1 MNMNEKTFT
10 VISLSTYWDCS
21 PDSVYR
27 LLQSGQLRGFKI
39 GNSWRIPGEAVAEF
53 ENKPAEKM
61 VSYQETRK
69 LCIT

>member
-1 MNMNEKTFT
+1 MSDTKTYT

-39 GNSWRIPGEAVAEF
+39 GNSWRISRDAVAEF
-53 ENKPAEKM
+53 ENKPTEKM
-61 VSYQETRK
+61 VSCQETHR
-69 LCIT
+69 LYIT